1 MIQEQLAHLPEFLPD
16 YRPFPPAKERTAWQ
30 GLPLRAK
37 QRFLQAGKAA
47 LQTPIAPLPLSL
59 WLDFTHTGR
68 RTPWEAAYFSRRA
81 RLCALVSAE
90 CVEHEGRFL
99 DAIADTVWAIC
110 EESAWQLPAHNSYVR
125 DTPQLPLPDTTRPIV
140 DLFAAE
146 TGALLALT
154 RYLLPD
160 ELDTAAPGITARMER
175 ELDARILT
183 PYFTSHFWWM
193 GNGAEPMCNWTSWC
207 TQNVLLTVF
216 LLPTTQQQRQV
227 AVKQAAYSL
236 DCFLKDYGADGCC
249 NEGAQYYRHTGLT
262 LWGCLEILSSIVPE
276 AFSPL
281 FHEPKIKNIAEY
293 ICNVHVEGPYYLNFG
308 DCSPLAGRCGAREY
322 RFGQAVGSDA
332 LQALAAADFR
342 ADADPDHL
350 QNPDGSTHINLWYR
364 LTTAFAEEEMMAYSA
379 APRHHLT
386 VWYPSVGVYAAR
398 QGSWVL
404 GAKFGSNGDSH
415 NHNDTGSI
423 TVYKDGRPFLIDI
436 GVESYTKKTF
446 SPQRYE
452 IWTMQSGWHNLPQFD
467 PDGAKYDQQPGAAF
481 AAADVTVTDALD
493 GLAMDLAPA
502 YGSVPGLGRYRRS
515 VHLTDTGLTLRDETD
530 YPGTVALTLMSVE
543 KPAVDGDTV
552 AFGTLAAAA
561 VTGADKIVTEAVP
574 ITDPRLRQAW
584 PDTLYRTR
592 ILFTQE
598 LSLVIG

>member
-1 MIQEQLAHLPEFLPD
+1 MLTQKMKQPFKTAQPVL
-16 YRPFPPAKERTAWQ
+16 FPPLADRAAWES
-30 GLPLRAK
+30 LPGAARWVA
-37 QRFLQAGKAA
+37 AGQAA
-47 LQTPIAPLPLSL
+47 LADAQTAPELPLSL
-59 WLDFTHTGR
+59 WLQFTRSGDRAKWEHAYFARR
-68 RTPWEAAYFSRRA
+68 RT
-81 RLCALVSAE
+81 LCALAMAE
-90 CVEHEGRFL
+90 AVTNRGTYL
-99 DAIADTVWAIC
+99 PALADLAWRIC

-160 ELDTAAPGITARMER
+160 ELDTAAPGITVRMEQ

-249 NEGAQYYRHTGLT
+249 NEGAQYYRHAGLT

-452 IWTMQSGWHNLPQFD
+452 IWTMQSAWHNLPTFD
-467 PDGAKYDQQPGAAF
+467 GVQQLPGAEY
-481 AAADVTVTDALD
+481 AAREVCTDKNSIT
-493 GLAMDLAPA
+493 GELAGA
-502 YGSVPGLGRYRRS
+502 YPPIPGLTTYHRS
-515 VHLTDTGLTLRDETD
+515 LSISEQGITLRDETD
-530 YPGTVALTLMSVE
+530 YPGTVELTLLTE
-543 KPAVDGDTV
+543 QKPAPTADGFAV
-552 AFGTLAAAA
+552 GTLGGIRFDPAA
-561 VTGADKIVTEAVP
+561 VTAAVTAVP
-574 ITDPRLRQAW
+574 ITDPRLRTAW
-584 PDTLYRTR
+584 PETIYKITLHFQKM
-592 ILFTQE
+592 LNLE
-598 LSLVIG
+598 LY